1 MRPFIDRSRVLLVSS
16 VSLAAL
22 LAVPAAAQAPA
33 PAAAAAAEESAI
45 DDIIV
50 TAQRVGQSLQDVP
63 IAVTAFTA
71 DALEKQQINNTSDL
85 QLTLPNVTF
94 QKSNF
99 TGSNFTIRGVGDA
112 AVATSGDTSLGIHI
126 NDIPLSGTRLF
137 ETDYFD
143 LERIEVLRGPQG
155 TLFGRNAT
163 SGVLN
168 FITAKPDVS
177 EFKAK
182 ASAEY
187 GNFDTVRVEGM
198 INVPIIDDK
207 VALRVAGTYLK
218 RDGFTKNLFTGNK
231 IDGRDQYAIRGTL
244 RLKPSDNTTLDII
257 GYYFKEDSNRSR
269 IQKQLCHRDPTG
281 ILGCLPDKLAFETL
295 NNNATLGATLSSRQF
310 FGVAA
315 APLAAVGLGGL
326 IPVFQA
332 VGLNDVYGQDS
343 FFNTVNPADL
353 RTISTDYEPTYKAD
367 EKHLLGK
374 LSHDFGPIVLNV
386 SGGYTETSI
395 RSRTDYNLAVQG
407 NFATGPGSG
416 VFALRNATTLF
427 GPIGAIFNNANA
439 RLFQGNNLCVSEVD
453 TTYTGYINGKCNTFA
468 PRVSEYDESG
478 GKGRQYSLE
487 AHIDSQFDGMFN
499 FLLGAIYVDGKT
511 TDSDYYVASS
521 GLDYGTAV
529 IGALQTLATGGS
541 GATASPFFNSRTDL
555 YTLKAYGIFGE
566 AYFQLTDNFKV
577 TAGLRYSND
586 KKHVEDY
593 SVLFN
598 FPIPYGSA
606 DAFAVP
612 SFLAAFDADAGRAG
626 NQRQRIADATFDK
639 ITGRFVVDWKPT
651 VSFTDSTLVY
661 ASFSRGYKSGGINP
675 PFNPQLFSA
684 PSIYQPEVINAFEV
698 GTKNTFLGG
707 FFRANLSAFYY
718 DYKGLQ
724 ISRIINRTSFND
736 NTNAEIYGLEG
747 EFIVAPSRNLQFN
760 INASYLHTRVKD
772 LAQVDTRDPSAGRND
787 AVIIKDLAGGA
798 NCVVQVPGN
807 PALANGIVTLFNAAL
822 GLRAPVPIPATNTTG
837 AFSLCALLASTAA
850 APAAS
855 PLGQFVAGTL
865 GLNPANRLPIT
876 FDTSANPLLPA
887 GIPVDL
893 NGNKL
898 PNAPEYKFSVGA
910 QYTADFGGDMSAVFR
925 VDYAYTGDFF
935 SRNFN
940 RPIDRIESYDT
951 INAQVQVNGKDDR
964 WFVRA
969 FVQNLE
975 GDDSIVG
982 QYVTDPSSGLFT
994 NVFTLEPR
1002 RYGLAVG
1009 VSF

>member
-1 MRPFIDRSRVLLVSS
+1 MRPYITATRLMLVSG

-22 LAVPAAAQAPA
+22 LAAPA
-33 PAAAAAAEESAI
+33 TAQVAAPATGSDVGQNTAGAADEATGGI

-177 EFKAK
+177 AFKAK
-182 ASAEY
+182 ATAEY
-187 GNFDTVRVEGM
+187 GNFDSYRVEGM
-198 INVPIIDDK
+198 INVPIVTDK
-207 VALRVAGTYLK
+207 VAVRVAGTYLK

-244 RLKPSDNTTLDII
+244 RLKPTEDTTVDII

-281 ILGCLPDKLAFETL
+281 ILGCLPDSLRFETL

-310 FGVAA
+310 FQLAA
-315 APLAAVGLGGL
+315 APAGAAVAGLFG
-326 IPVFQA
+326 A
-332 VGLNDVYGQDS
+332 VGLNDVYGRDS
-343 FFNTVNPADL
+343 FAGAINPADL
-353 RTISTDYEPTYKAD
+353 RTVNIDYEPTYRAD

-374 LSHDFGPIVLNV
+374 FTHDFGPIVLNV
-386 SGGYTETSI
+386 SGGYTETSV
-395 RSRTDYNLAVQG
+395 RSRTDYNLAVQD
-407 NFATGPGSG
+407 NFSTAPGSG
-416 VFALRNATTLF
+416 VFNLLNSPLRTPF
-427 GPIGAIFNNANA
+427 FNNAIA
-439 RLFQGNNLCVSEVD
+439 KLFNGNNLCVSEVD
-453 TTYTGYINGKCNTFA
+453 LTYTGYINGKCNNFA
-468 PRVSEYDESG
+468 PRVGEYDESG
-478 GKGRQYSLE
+478 GKGRQYSIE
-487 AHIDSQFDGMFN
+487 AHIDSQFDGIFN

-529 IGALQTLATGGS
+529 IGALQTGGA

-566 AYFQLTDNFKV
+566 AYLQLTDNFKL
-577 TAGLRYSND
+577 TGGLRYSND

-593 SVLFN
+593 QVLFN
-598 FPIPYGSA
+598 APIPYNSA

-612 SFLAAFDADAGRAG
+612 SFLAAFDADVTIPGP
-626 NQRQRIADATFDK
+626 QRRRIKDATFDK
-639 ITGRFVVDWKPT
+639 ITGRFVADWSPE
-651 VSFTDSTLVY
+651 VSFTDSTLLY
-661 ASFSRGYKSGGINP
+661 ASYSRGYKSGGINP
-675 PFNPQLFSA
+675 PFNPLLFTA
-684 PSIYQPEVINAFEV
+684 PDVYRPEVINAFEI

-707 FFRANLSAFYY
+707 TFRANISAFYY
-718 DYKGLQ
+718 DYKDLQ

-736 NTNAEIYGLEG
+736 NTNASIYGLEG

-760 INASYLHTRVKD
+760 INASYLKTKIKD
-772 LAQVDTRDPSAGRND
+772 LSLIDTRDPSGGLND
-787 AVIIKDLAGGA
+787 TVIIKDLQGGA
-798 NCVVQVPGN
+798 NCIVRVPNN
-807 PALANGIVTLFNAAL
+807 PTLANAIVGTFNAAL
-822 GLRAPVPIPATNTTG
+822 GLRPPVPVPATNTTG
-837 AFSLCALLASTAA
+837 AFSLCGLLASTAA

-865 GLNPANRLPIT
+865 GLNPANRLPIV
-876 FDTSANPLLPA
+876 FDTSATPVLPA
-887 GIPVDL
+887 GNAVNLD
-893 NGNKL
+893 GNRL
-898 PNAPEYKFSVGA
+898 PNAPEFKFSVGA
-910 QYTADFGGDMSAVFR
+910 QYTADFGGDLSAVFR
-925 VDYAYTGDFF
+925 VDYAFTGDFF

-940 RPIDRIESYDT
+940 RPIDRIESFDT
-951 INAQVQVNGKDDR
+951 VNAQVQLNGPDDR
-964 WFVRA
+964 WFVRG

-982 QYVTDPSSGLFT
+982 QYLTDPSSGLFT

-1002 RYGLAVG
+1002 RYGIAVG